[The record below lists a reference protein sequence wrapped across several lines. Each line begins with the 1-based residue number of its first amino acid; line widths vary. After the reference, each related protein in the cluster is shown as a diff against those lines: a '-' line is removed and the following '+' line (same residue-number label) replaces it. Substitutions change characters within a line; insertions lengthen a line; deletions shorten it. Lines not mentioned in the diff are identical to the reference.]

1 MHVDP
6 RQLPT
11 DLKQPA
17 VDAGYPPD
25 IFVTMLSCSECQRSH
40 DPDGGRNDDCDC
52 WCHDGDIDF
61 DHDPGDPDCPCD
73 ECEVDGDDGDA

>member
-1 MHVDP
+1 MHIDP
-6 RQLPT
+6 AQVPA
-11 DLKQPA
+11 DLKEPA
-17 VDAGYPPD
+17 MDAGWPPD

-52 WCHDGDIDF
+52 WCHDGDV

-73 ECEVDGDDGDA
+73 ECEVDRDDGDA